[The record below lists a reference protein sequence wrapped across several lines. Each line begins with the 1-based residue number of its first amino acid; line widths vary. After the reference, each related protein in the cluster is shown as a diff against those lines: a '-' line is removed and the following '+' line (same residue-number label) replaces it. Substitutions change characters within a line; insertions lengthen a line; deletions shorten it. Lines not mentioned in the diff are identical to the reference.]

1 MHIGVWLITKYQGKL
16 IRGMV
21 IKTSYE
27 DLELQLEDGTKITK
41 KYWEVRN
48 APYDNK
54 KEEL

>member
-1 MHIGVWLITKYQGKL
+1 MHVGIWILTKYQGKL

-21 IKTSYE
+21 IKLGYE

-48 APYDNK
+48 VPYDNK
-54 KEEL
+54 KEEA